1 MADLRFYTSIRF
13 HSFINYMKYLL
24 SWGLFWLLSTPGF
37 AQNLLGISTSRYG
50 GTNRLYINPAL
61 AADSPSKFY
70 FNVFTGNGHVDN
82 NYVRYQAPFS
92 MLRLL
97 TGNVQPQYKNANGT
111 VRFETSY
118 TRETLDGRAK
128 NGTVWGEIRGPSF
141 LIKTGEGS
149 ALAFTTRFR
158 GIAQIVGASEPLLSA
173 LRASL
178 NDGALY
184 GIPSSNNKFGA
195 NTNTY
200 AEAGLTYAG
209 TLFQDY
215 GRKLLFGVTAKF
227 LLGYNAQHLIN
238 RGLSYRIAQN
248 PTNPNDVFLEVN
260 KLDATLAYTTFLQDR
275 TLTPATL
282 FSPSSPGRGFGVD
295 VGLTYIN
302 QFDADSPAFQ
312 LGFAVTDIGGLT
324 YKGQQYTYTD
334 LGTKPVRFNGSDFDN
349 LNGTGAIIEV
359 IQSKLSDGRKPD
371 SNTFRTGLP
380 TSLNLTADYQLPGG
394 LGINLT
400 YLLDARSNQS
410 MAVHQPT
417 MLAVTP
423 RYDARWLSLAVPL
436 AYLNGGFTA
445 GASVRVGPGWLGT
458 DNFLGLIGNK
468 SNGIMPRGLDVYA
481 GVAFGL
487 GKVEE

>member
-1 MADLRFYTSIRF
+1 
-13 HSFINYMKYLL
+13 MKYLL
-24 SWGLFWLLSTPGF
+24 SWGLFWLLSTTGF

-70 FNVFTGNGHVDN
+70 LNVFTGNGHVNN

-97 TGNVQPQYKNANGT
+97 TGNVQPQYKNPNGT
-111 VRFETSY
+111 VRFETEY
-118 TRETLDGRAK
+118 TRETLDGRQK

-141 LIKTGEGS
+141 LVKTSERS
-149 ALAFTTRFR
+149 ALAVTTRFR
-158 GIAQIVGASEPLLSA
+158 AVAQVVGASGPLLSA

-178 NDGALY
+178 ADGALY
-184 GIPSSNNKFGA
+184 GIPSTNNTFSA
-195 NTNTY
+195 NTSTY
-200 AEAGLTYAG
+200 AEMGLTYAG
-209 TLFQDY
+209 TLLEND
-215 GRKLLFGVTAKF
+215 GRKLLFGATAKL

-248 PTNPNDVFLEVN
+248 PINPNDVFLEVTN
-260 KLDATLAYTTFLQDR
+260 LDATLAYTTFLQNR
-275 TLTPATL
+275 NLGPTTL

-295 VGLTYIN
+295 VGLTYVD
-302 QFDADSPAFQ
+302 QYDADSPALQ
-312 LGFAVTDIGGLT
+312 LGIALTDVGGLT

-334 LGTKPVRFNGSDFDN
+334 IGQNPVRFNGSDFNN

-359 IQSKLSDGRKPD
+359 IRNKLSDSRTPD

-380 TSLNLTADYQLPGG
+380 TSLNLSADYQLPAG
-394 LGINLT
+394 LGINVT
-400 YLLDARSNQS
+400 YLLDVRSARA
-410 MAVHQPT
+410 MTLHQPT
-417 MLAVTP
+417 LLAVTP
-423 RYDARWLSLAVPL
+423 RYDARWLSLAVPV

-445 GASVRVGPGWLGT
+445 GGSIRVGPGWLGT
-458 DNFLGLIGNK
+458 DNLLGLLGNK
-468 SNGIMPRGLDVYA
+468 SNGIQPRGLDVYA

-487 GKVEE
+487 GKVE